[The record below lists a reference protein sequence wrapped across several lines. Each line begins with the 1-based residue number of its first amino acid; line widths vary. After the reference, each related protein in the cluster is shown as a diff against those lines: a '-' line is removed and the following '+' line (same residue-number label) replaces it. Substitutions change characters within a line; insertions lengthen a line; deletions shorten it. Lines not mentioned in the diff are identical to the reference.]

1 MVALLQ
7 AIWSDAAA
15 PAQACRRVRE
25 AMGRQLAMTRI
36 ASGFDD
42 NVRVAAMSGA
52 LLGVVRNE
60 VGVVTFP
67 DGTAYAV
74 AVFTRKDP
82 GSVAQP
88 GAIDAAIGRIARSLV
103 DELRS
108 RDGG

>member
-1 MVALLQ
+1 MVGLLQ

-42 NVRVAAMSGA
+42 TVQ
-52 LLGVVRNE
+52 
-60 VGVVTFP
+60 
-67 DGTAYAV
+67 V